1 MAPRRAPRL
10 LAAGY
15 IQLIQGTPLLVLMGL
30 CFFGPSLF
38 GLGELSALA
47 AAALAMTIYSSAFL
61 GEIWRGCIQAVPR
74 NQWEAAECL
83 GLSRLQ
89 RMGKV
94 ILPQALRIAT
104 PPTVGFLVQII
115 KNTSIASLVIGYSE
129 LAYNAKILN
138 NSTFQ
143 PFIYFGCAAILFRHV
158 LSAVAL
164 EPLPG
169 EETQCIPWL
178 NSSRSTAL
186 RQHPCAA
193 RHQLFRGRGRG
204 GGPDRQER
212 LGQEHG
218 AALHGP
224 AGNRRRRRDPR
235 LRPRA
240 ARRRRPGPARCGA
253 TWASCSRA
261 TTCSRT

>member
-1 MAPRRAPRL
+1 MTFIPAEHAWYLLAGAWGTVKLSFWTFLGGGAVGLLLALARVAPRRAPRL

-143 PFIYFGCAAILFRHV
+143 PFIYFGCAAILYFAMCYP
-158 LSAVAL
+158 LSRWSRYL
-164 EPLPG
+164 ERK
-169 EETQCIPWL
+169 L
-178 NSSRSTAL
+178 NASR
-186 RQHPCAA
+186 
-193 RHQLFRGRGRG
+193 G
-204 GGPDRQER
+204 
-212 LGQEHG
+212 
-218 AALHGP
+218 
-224 AGNRRRRRDPR
+224 
-235 LRPRA
+235 
-240 ARRRRPGPARCGA
+240 
-253 TWASCSRA
+253 
-261 TTCSRT
+261 

>member
-30 CFFGPSLF
+30 CFGPSLF

-47 AAALAMTIYSSAFL
+47 RGAGHDDLFQRLPGRDLARLHPGRAQEPVGGGRMPGAA
-61 GEIWRGCIQAVPR
+61 
-74 NQWEAAECL
+74 
-83 GLSRLQ
+83 RLQ

-143 PFIYFGCAAILFRHV
+143 PFIYFGCAAILYFAMCYP
-158 LSAVAL
+158 LSRWSRYL
-164 EPLPG
+164 ERK
-169 EETQCIPWL
+169 L
-178 NSSRSTAL
+178 NASR
-186 RQHPCAA
+186 
-193 RHQLFRGRGRG
+193 G
-204 GGPDRQER
+204 
-212 LGQEHG
+212 
-218 AALHGP
+218 
-224 AGNRRRRRDPR
+224 
-235 LRPRA
+235 
-240 ARRRRPGPARCGA
+240 
-253 TWASCSRA
+253 
-261 TTCSRT
+261 